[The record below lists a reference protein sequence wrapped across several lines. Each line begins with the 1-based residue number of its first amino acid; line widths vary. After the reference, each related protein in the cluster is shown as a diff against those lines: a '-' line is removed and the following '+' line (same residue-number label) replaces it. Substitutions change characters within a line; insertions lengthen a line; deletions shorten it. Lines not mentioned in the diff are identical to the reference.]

1 LLQRNFSQL
10 RHIVHLYKQRN
21 HLIDISLLKYRFKAT
36 KETMGKGSNVQ
47 KAQQARERNQ
57 KKMGKTD
64 EGK

>member
-1 LLQRNFSQL
+1 
-10 RHIVHLYKQRN
+10 
-21 HLIDISLLKYRFKAT
+21 
-36 KETMGKGSNVQ
+36 MGKGSNVQ